1 MIADEIRVML
11 ETSPFIPFQI
21 HVAEASVHGVPHR
34 DWALINPAGSMMVVM
49 DKDGLFHW
57 ISVGHITRIV
67 PQLANAGA

>member
-11 ETSPFIPFQI
+11 KAQPFIPFKMY
-21 HVAEASVHGVPHR
+21 VAESSAHEVPHG

-57 ISVGHITRIV
+57 ISVAHITRIV
-67 PQLANAGA
+67 PMPSAASV